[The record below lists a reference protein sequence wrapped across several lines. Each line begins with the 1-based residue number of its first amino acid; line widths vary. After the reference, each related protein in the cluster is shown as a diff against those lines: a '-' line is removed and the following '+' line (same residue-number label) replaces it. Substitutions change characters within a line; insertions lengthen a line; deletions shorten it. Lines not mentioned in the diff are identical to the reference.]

1 MNSGKLMQDAD
12 IKEVEEID
20 IEILNPGKY
29 KVVVQNDDVTPM
41 EFVIAMLVQI
51 FGHSEDR
58 AKDITIQI
66 HNNGVGIAGVF
77 TYEVAEQKG
86 IESTLL
92 ARQHGWPLA
101 IKIEEE

>member
-1 MNSGKLMQDAD
+1 MEEIDTKQ
-12 IKEVEEID
+12 IEEID
-20 IEILNPGKY
+20 IELLNPGKY

-41 EFVIAMLVQI
+41 EFVIARLVQI
-51 FGHSEDR
+51 FNHTEDH

-66 HNNGVGIAGVF
+66 HNNGAGIAGIF
-77 TYEVAEQKG
+77 SYEVAEQKG

>member
-1 MNSGKLMQDAD
+1 MQDAD

-51 FGHSEDR
+51 FNHTEDH

-66 HNNGVGIAGVF
+66 HNNGAGIAGIF
-77 TYEVAEQKG
+77 SYEVAEQKG

>member
-1 MNSGKLMQDAD
+1 MEHAD

-41 EFVIAMLVQI
+41 EFVIAMLMQI

-58 AKDITIQI
+58 AKDITLRI
-66 HNNGVGIAGVF
+66 HHDGAGIAGIF
-77 TYEVAEQKG
+77 SYEVAEQKG
-86 IESTLL
+86 IECTLL